1 MTSSQP
7 LYTNKSYNT
16 LDPDFYMYITPE
28 FEFSCNLTTVEQV
41 YQYYIDNKSITTL
54 NREQLINNH
63 NFNHEVY
70 YRLYSSNILNDT
82 TYIEDSVRSQV
93 LPDTER
99 LSIIHWDRYGIHN
112 LNFQTVNIDSNFNP
126 FLYRTMHQITGD
138 YTPENLYFDYLD
150 RKEAGLENVVV
161 GNINE
166 LTYHIRCN
174 VTFGLDKLYVDEDVN
189 IREDL
194 VVHRNAYILGNLA
207 ANANGISVNGGTIEV
222 DNRFGDIKNLFDYTY
237 LTSNSLNIGDFS
249 IQSNL
254 VNSDHFL
261 QFKGGNINIENSL
274 LVDDSVLIGSGLTF
288 DDSFS
293 LQTQKN
299 IKVAGTVTS
308 SDKRSK
314 ENINLTNSKECLEK
328 IKQVKISEFNFKNK
342 TESVVSSGVI
352 AQEIKQIFPNIVNET
367 VSFLPTIMKY
377 FTPTS
382 KNTIVLESIEDINI
396 GDTLLIKDKNN
407 KHIYTKVIDVDNM
420 KIKLNI
426 DELNINEQYLLFGK
440 EIKDSLSVDYTQLF
454 CYLLSAVQELA
465 K

>member
-1 MTSSQP
+1 
-7 LYTNKSYNT
+7 
-16 LDPDFYMYITPE
+16 
-28 FEFSCNLTTVEQV
+28 
-41 YQYYIDNKSITTL
+41 
-54 NREQLINNH
+54 
-63 NFNHEVY
+63 
-70 YRLYSSNILNDT
+70 
-82 TYIEDSVRSQV
+82 
-93 LPDTER
+93 
-99 LSIIHWDRYGIHN
+99 
-112 LNFQTVNIDSNFNP
+112 
-126 FLYRTMHQITGD
+126 
-138 YTPENLYFDYLD
+138 
-150 RKEAGLENVVV
+150 
-161 GNINE
+161 
-166 LTYHIRCN
+166 
-174 VTFGLDKLYVDEDVN
+174 
-189 IREDL
+189 
-194 VVHRNAYILGNLA
+194 
-207 ANANGISVNGGTIEV
+207 
-222 DNRFGDIKNLFDYTY
+222 
-237 LTSNSLNIGDFS
+237 
-249 IQSNL
+249 
-254 VNSDHFL
+254 
-261 QFKGGNINIENSL
+261 
-274 LVDDSVLIGSGLTF
+274 VDDYVLIGSGLTF